1 MIFGSSAVVILT
13 TIVCIIEQ
21 EMEFFEFLGV
31 LFFPLFF
38 IMFGVIGITSA
49 TKRVEVHKGKIIYH
63 NGVKNIEYR
72 MSDIKTFKKQSETFQ
87 VGYLEDIIP
96 VESSDITTTFYDK
109 TGKKVFKFGLSYDNL
124 ERLTTDIKNTQKS
137 ISRQQSR

>member
-1 MIFGSSAVVILT
+1 MIFFGSAVVILT
-13 TIVCIIEQ
+13 TVICIVEQ
-21 EMEFFEFLGV
+21 KMEFYEFLGI

-49 TKRVEVHKGKIIYH
+49 TKRVEVYKGKIIYH

-72 MSDIKTFKKQSETFQ
+72 MSDLKTFKTQIETFQ

-96 VESSDITTTFYDK
+96 VEADDTTTTFYDK
-109 TGKKVFKFGLSYDNL
+109 TGKKVFKFGSAYYNI
-124 ERLTTDIKNTQKS
+124 ERLAADIKNTQKS
-137 ISRQQSR
+137 ISRQQSK

>member
-1 MIFGSSAVVILT
+1 
-13 TIVCIIEQ
+13 
-21 EMEFFEFLGV
+21 MEFYEFLGV
-31 LFFPLFF
+31 LFFPLIF

-109 TGKKVFKFGLSYDNL
+109 TGKKVFKLGSSYDNL